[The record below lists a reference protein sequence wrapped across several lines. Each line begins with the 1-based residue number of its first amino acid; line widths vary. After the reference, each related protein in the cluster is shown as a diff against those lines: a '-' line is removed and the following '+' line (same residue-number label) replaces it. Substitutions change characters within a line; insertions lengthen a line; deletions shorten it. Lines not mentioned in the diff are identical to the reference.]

1 MPSYLSLL
9 CYQAAQLTHVLNE
22 RLKKLFVDAKREK
35 VLKDVATATAKEK
48 VKTDKAVEKKANA
61 SEKARALAE
70 KRLTEMEMKL
80 EGTKLKLAEA
90 ESLNL
95 SQANEI
101 IDLKASLEACEN
113 KWYNEGFAN
122 AENSAEPVV
131 CQA

>member
-1 MPSYLSLL
+1 M
-9 CYQAAQLTHVLNE
+9 
-22 RLKKLFVDAKREK
+22 DAEREK
-35 VLKDVATATAKEK
+35 VLKDVAMATAKEK
-48 VKTDKAVEKKANA
+48 VKIDKAVEKKANA
-61 SEKARALAE
+61 SEKASAPAE

-80 EGTKLKLAEA
+80 EGTELKMVEA

-95 SQANEI
+95 SQADEI

-122 AENSAEPVV
+122 AENSVEPVV

>member
-9 CYQAAQLTHVLNE
+9 CYQATQLSHVLNE
-22 RLKKLFVDAKREK
+22 RLKKLFVDAEREK

-80 EGTKLKLAEA
+80 EGTKLKLVEV

-95 SQANEI
+95 SQADEI

-122 AENSAEPVV
+122 AENSVEPVV
-131 CQA
+131 RQA